1 MRWGRRIGEEI
12 LTSQKGK
19 EIKIGKD
26 FWAPENWKFDSNE
39 FLFKNY
45 LKHMQVGSCFVHLIT

>member
-1 MRWGRRIGEEI
+1 MRWGRKIGEEI

-45 LKHMQVGSCFVHLIT
+45 LKHMQVHLIT